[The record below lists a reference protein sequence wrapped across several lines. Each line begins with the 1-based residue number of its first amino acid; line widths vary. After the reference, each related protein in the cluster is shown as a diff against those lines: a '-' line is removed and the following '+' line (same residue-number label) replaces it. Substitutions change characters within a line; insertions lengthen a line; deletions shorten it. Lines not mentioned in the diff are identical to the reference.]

1 MTNLLIQSL
10 DVVEGHED
18 EWITEIEK
26 RIKEIEPGEVM
37 PISWN
42 EIESFITSK

>member
-26 RIKEIEPGEVM
+26 RIKEIEPGVVK